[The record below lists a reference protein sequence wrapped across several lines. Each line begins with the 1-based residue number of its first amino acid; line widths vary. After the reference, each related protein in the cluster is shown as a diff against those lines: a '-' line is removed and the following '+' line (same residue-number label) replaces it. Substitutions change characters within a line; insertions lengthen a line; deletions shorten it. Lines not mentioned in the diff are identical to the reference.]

1 MAELSSGKPPFY
13 DKKHDWSLSL
23 AICNGLRPEFG
34 KGTPEF
40 YKKLA
45 CRCTNANPD
54 QRPTIEELKEILEF
68 WQFSIEFNGNDK
80 KYGYY
85 GKEIKEAFEE
95 ADKEIPNISTSY
107 KRDSDAIY
115 SRILTFSNLP
125 KPTNSSLITSY
136 LEKNENIEGII
147 QYIKIF

>member
-1 MAELSSGKPPFY
+1 LNGEIYTKASDIYSFGIVMAELSSGKPPFY

-68 WQFSIEFNGNDK
+68 W
-80 KYGYY
+80 
-85 GKEIKEAFEE
+85 
-95 ADKEIPNISTSY
+95 
-107 KRDSDAIY
+107 
-115 SRILTFSNLP
+115 
-125 KPTNSSLITSY
+125 
-136 LEKNENIEGII
+136 
-147 QYIKIF
+147 